1 MPAATALLHPDP
13 TDAALP
19 IGERLRA
26 WRQRRR
32 RSQLD
37 LALDAEISQRH
48 LSFVESG
55 RAAPSR
61 EMVLRL
67 AAALDVPLR
76 ERNALLLAAGY
87 APVYPE
93 RPLDAPEMAAARG
106 AVERILRA
114 HMPFPAM
121 AVDRHWNIVAA
132 NDAVAPLLAGVE
144 DPSLLAPPVNGVRLS
159 LHPRGLAPR
168 IANLPRW
175 RTHIL
180 ERLRRQVDT
189 SGDRTLAALL
199 EEVRSF
205 GGAGAADGP
214 EGAEAAADDGIAV
227 PLELDTARGRLSLL
241 GTTMVFGT
249 PVEVTLSELMVEAFY
264 PADAETAALLAA
276 GR

>member
-1 MPAATALLHPDP
+1 MPPATVLHPDP

-37 LALDAEISQRH
+37 LALDAEVSQRH

-67 AAALDVPLR
+67 AATLDVPLR

-93 RPLDAPEMAAARG
+93 RPLDAPSMAAARD
-106 AVERILRA
+106 AVDRILRA
-114 HMPFPAM
+114 HMPFPAL

-132 NDAVAPLLAGVE
+132 NEAVAPLLAGAE
-144 DPSLLAPPVNGVRLS
+144 DPALAAPPVNAMRLS

-168 IANLPRW
+168 IANLQQW
-175 RTHIL
+175 RAHLL
-180 ERLRRQVDT
+180 ERLRRQVDA
-189 SGDRTLAALL
+189 SGDRKLAALL

-205 GGAGAADGP
+205 GTGTAAEP
-214 EGAEAAADDGIAV
+214 VGAEDGIAV
-227 PLELDTARGRLSLL
+227 PMELDTPRGRLSFLS
-241 GTTMVFGT
+241 TTMVFGT
-249 PVEVTLSELMVEAFY
+249 PVEVTLSELAVEAFY
-264 PADAETAALLAA
+264 PADAETAALLA

>member
-1 MPAATALLHPDP
+1 MATATLHLDP
-13 TDAALP
+13 TDARLP
-19 IGERLRA
+19 IGDKLRA

-32 RSQLD
+32 LSQLD
-37 LALDAEISQRH
+37 LALEAEISQRH

-93 RPLDAPEMAAARG
+93 RPLDAPDMAAARD

-114 HMPFPAM
+114 HMPFPAL

-144 DPSLLAPPVNGVRLS
+144 DPALVAPPVNGMRLS
-159 LHPRGLAPR
+159 LHPKGLAPR
-168 IANLPRW
+168 IANLPQW
-175 RTHIL
+175 RAHLL
-180 ERLRRQVDT
+180 ERLRRQVDA
-189 SGDRTLAALL
+189 SGDRALAALL

-205 GGAGAADGP
+205 GAGAADGP
-214 EGAEAAADDGIAV
+214 AGAEAAEDGIAV
-227 PLELDTARGRLSLL
+227 PMELDTPRGRLSFLS
-241 GTTMVFGT
+241 TTMVFGT
-249 PVEVTLSELMVEAFY
+249 PTEVTLSELAIEAFY

-276 GR
+276 AAR

>member
-1 MPAATALLHPDP
+1 MAIALHPDP

-48 LSFVESG
+48 LSFIESG

-67 AAALDVPLR
+67 AATLDVPLR
-76 ERNALLLAAGY
+76 ERNALLLAAGF

-93 RPLDAPEMAAARG
+93 RRLDAPAMAAARA

-114 HMPFPAM
+114 HLPFPAL
-121 AVDRHWNIVAA
+121 AVDRHWTVVAA

-144 DPSLLAPPVNGVRLS
+144 DPALAAPPVNAMRLS
-159 LHPRGLAPR
+159 LHPRGIAPR

-175 RTHIL
+175 RAHLL
-180 ERLRRQVDT
+180 ERLRRQVES
-189 SGDRTLAALL
+189 SGDRALAALL
-199 EEVRSF
+199 EEVR
-205 GGAGAADGP
+205 GYGP
-214 EGAEAAADDGIAV
+214 AEERGAEGEDGVAV
-227 PLELDTARGRLSLL
+227 PMELDTPRGRLSFLS
-241 GTTMVFGT
+241 TTMVFGT
-249 PVEVTLSELMVEAFY
+249 PVEVTLSELAVEAFY
-264 PADAETAALLAA
+264 PADAATAALLA
-276 GR
+276 GG

>member
-1 MPAATALLHPDP
+1 MPTATALLHPDP
-13 TDAALP
+13 TDAGLP
-19 IGERLRA
+19 IGDRLRA

-37 LALDAEISQRH
+37 LALDAEVSQRH

-67 AAALDVPLR
+67 AATLDVPLR

-93 RPLDAPEMAAARG
+93 RPLDAPDMAAARD

-132 NDAVAPLLAGVE
+132 NEAVPPLLEGVE
-144 DPSLLAPPVNGVRLS
+144 EPSLLAPPINGVRLS

-175 RTHIL
+175 SAHIL

-205 GGAGAADGP
+205 GAGAAEAPDGA
-214 EGAEAAADDGIAV
+214 GAADDGIAV
-227 PLELDTARGRLSLL
+227 PMELDTPRGRLSLL

-264 PADAETAALLAA
+264 PADAETAALLA

>member
-1 MPAATALLHPDP
+1 MATATVLHPDP
-13 TDAALP
+13 TDARLP

-37 LALDAEISQRH
+37 LALDAEVSQRH

-93 RPLDAPEMAAARG
+93 RPLGAPDMAAARD

-114 HMPFPAM
+114 HMPFPAL
-121 AVDRHWNIVAA
+121 AIDRHWNIVAA
-132 NDAVAPLLAGVE
+132 NEAVAPLLAGVE
-144 DPSLLAPPVNGVRLS
+144 DPALVAPLVNGMRLS

-175 RTHIL
+175 RAHLL
-180 ERLRRQVDT
+180 ERLRRQVDA
-189 SGDRTLAALL
+189 SGDRKLAALL

-205 GGAGAADGP
+205 GAGAAEEP
-214 EGAEAAADDGIAV
+214 GAEAADDGIAV
-227 PLELDTARGRLSLL
+227 PMELDTPRGRLSFLS
-241 GTTMVFGT
+241 TTMVFGT
-249 PVEVTLSELMVEAFY
+249 PVEVTLSELAIEAFY
-264 PADAETAALLAA
+264 PADARTAALLA